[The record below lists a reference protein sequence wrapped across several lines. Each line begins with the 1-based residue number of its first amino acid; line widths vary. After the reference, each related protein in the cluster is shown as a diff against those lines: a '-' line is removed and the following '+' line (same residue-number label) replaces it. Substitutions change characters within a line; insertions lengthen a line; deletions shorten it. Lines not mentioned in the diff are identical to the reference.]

1 VPAVVLPRDVDALRH
16 RAVLLLGDCGAQRG
30 VDAGDAGDRGAEQ
43 RAAQEQ
49 DSDRQCAT
57 EEQHGRQ

>member
-1 VPAVVLPRDVDALRH
+1 VVLPRDVDALRH
-16 RAVLLLGDCGAQRG
+16 RRVLLLLGDRGAQRG
-30 VDAGDAGDRGAEQ
+30 VDAGDAGDPGAEQ

-49 DSDRQCAT
+49 GSDRQCAT

>member
-1 VPAVVLPRDVDALRH
+1 VPAAVVLPRDVDVLRH
-16 RAVLLLGDCGAQRG
+16 RARLLGDRGAERS
-30 VDAGDAGDRGAEQ
+30 VDAGDAGDPGAEQ